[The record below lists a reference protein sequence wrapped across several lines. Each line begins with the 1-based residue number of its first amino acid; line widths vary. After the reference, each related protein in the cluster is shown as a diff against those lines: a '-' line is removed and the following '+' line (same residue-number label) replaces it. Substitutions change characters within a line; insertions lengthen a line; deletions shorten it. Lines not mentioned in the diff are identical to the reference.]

1 MQGRRRRSTTR
12 LRRHEFLAL
21 PRQRDRAS
29 KNCPAEQRR
38 GRAACNG
45 ARRSVAWDAIE
56 PLLPAIDAKVFA
68 LIVAREFARSD
79 FPQSDYNVHRL
90 TRDVTQ
96 ALLHKASLSSREIED
111 AADWIARAI
120 VCCTGWFHSSRST
133 RSAIESRSDSPR
145 RSAFIVGRRCT
156 DLTASERV

>member
-12 LRRHEFLAL
+12 RRRHEFPGLAKTARPRQQEL
-21 PRQRDRAS
+21 PRGTKAR
-29 KNCPAEQRR
+29 
-38 GRAACNG
+38 RAACNG

-96 ALLHKASLSSREIED
+96 VLLHKASLSSREIED

-133 RSAIESRSDSPR
+133 RSAVESRSDSPR
-145 RSAFIVGRRCT
+145 RSAFIIGRRCT